1 MVTGYVSRHKA
12 TLPRKVLRDSVARGS
27 CTVSLTT
34 GLTTEVQV

>member
-1 MVTGYVSRHKA
+1 MVTGDVSRREA

-34 GLTTEVQV
+34 GLTANCKV